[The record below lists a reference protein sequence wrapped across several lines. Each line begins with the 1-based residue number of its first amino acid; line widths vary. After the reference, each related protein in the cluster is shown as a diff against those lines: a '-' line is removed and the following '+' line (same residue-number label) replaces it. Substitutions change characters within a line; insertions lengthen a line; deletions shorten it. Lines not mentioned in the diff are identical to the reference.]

1 MSEKDN
7 STKISC
13 ARCGRTLL
21 IGDIGSATF
30 TVKCKKCSAVNLI
43 QVHPHITVQEISP
56 AIRIKGKVMGVSLPI
71 SRTSVRI
78 ISIE

>member
-1 MSEKDN
+1 MNDTPQSP
-7 STKISC
+7 KISC

-43 QVHPHITVQEISP
+43 QVHPHITIQEISP

-71 SRTSVRI
+71 PKSSVRI
-78 ISIE
+78 ISTE